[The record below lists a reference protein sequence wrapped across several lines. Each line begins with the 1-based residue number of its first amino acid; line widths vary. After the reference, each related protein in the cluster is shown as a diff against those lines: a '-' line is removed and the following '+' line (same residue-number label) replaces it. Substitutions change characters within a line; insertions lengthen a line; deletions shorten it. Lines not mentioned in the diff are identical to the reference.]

1 MSEAAST
8 QRKEKRTPIILKDL
22 KRETIQERV
31 NDLYE
36 EIDRLEQ
43 ALLIK
48 EADHAKSIRQLEEE
62 KEAHLK

>member
-1 MSEAAST
+1 M
-8 QRKEKRTPIILKDL
+8 KDL

-36 EIDRLEQ
+36 DIERLEQ
-43 ALLIK
+43 DLHKK
-48 EADHAKSIRQLEEE
+48 EADHAKTIKQLEEE